1 MENKIQLQEQLLAL
15 ISSQPKKQVST
26 ILKEAGLIASLAQQ
40 VVGGELEL
48 DPKSTAANLNKQQRL
63 EIVRA
68 VTERRFIIKG
78 IKGFNAA
85 MVTSGGGVNL
95 KEVERGSMESKVV
108 DHLYFCGEILD
119 IDGQSGGYNLQAAFS
134 TAFCVAE
141 HIQ

>member
-40 VVGGELEL
+40 VVGELEL

-85 MVTSGGGVNL
+85 MVTSGGVNL